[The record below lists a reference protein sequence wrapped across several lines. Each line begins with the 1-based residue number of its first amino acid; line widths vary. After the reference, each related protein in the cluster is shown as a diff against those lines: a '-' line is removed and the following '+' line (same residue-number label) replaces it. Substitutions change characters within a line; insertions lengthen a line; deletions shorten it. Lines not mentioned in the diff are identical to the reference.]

1 MTGPIALQSSGGCSD
16 YSGASYTAFSSCSS
30 GSLTVAVSANQT
42 LVVVNNY
49 GGWQAGT
56 TLSAADSLGNTWYP
70 IGAQSTNSVI
80 GAAQI
85 FYSTITHA
93 GSTTISCNASVRTS
107 YPTCLWMLFSG
118 VATASPVDASAGGP
132 FSANGKS
139 SQCST
144 PNVSTSNASDVLVE
158 TCLTAGGGLTF
169 TAGSGFTQAVT
180 DPTNQGSSTEYD
192 VVGTVQSGLTVT
204 QSFSSS
210 HTWLSLVTALKAVN
224 GTTWSASNG
233 DASVNASGLAQGISV
248 GTTTIQACIGGICG
262 STTLTVTSGTGG
274 GGTPPTAVISANPTS
289 GTAALTVA
297 FSGIGSTDP
306 DGTITSYAW
315 NFGDGQTSSTES
327 PSHSYA
333 VVGPYTVKLTVTDN
347 SGRQGSTTTAI
358 TVSAP
363 ASNAGVYRI
372 IAGGG
377 PYTDS
382 QQQVWQADAG
392 FNTGNVTTTSGD
404 QRDQDP
410 ALYQSERWD
419 DSEPGTA
426 GV

>member
-1 MTGPIALQSSGGCSD
+1 MKRQMRLRGRCERLGHSPFAAFLGLGILWLAICAFGSTADAQAINLTSTGGCSD

-30 GSLTVAVSANQT
+30 GSLTVAVSTNQT

-210 HTWLSLVTALKAVN
+210 HTWLSLVTALKAVST
-224 GTTWSASNG
+224 GT
-233 DASVNASGLAQGISV
+233 LA
-248 GTTTIQACIGGICG
+248 
-262 STTLTVTSGTGG
+262 
-274 GGTPPTAVISANPTS
+274 
-289 GTAALTVA
+289 
-297 FSGIGSTDP
+297 F
-306 DGTITSYAW
+306 
-315 NFGDGQTSSTES
+315 
-327 PSHSYA
+327 
-333 VVGPYTVKLTVTDN
+333 
-347 SGRQGSTTTAI
+347 
-358 TVSAP
+358 
-363 ASNAGVYRI
+363 
-372 IAGGG
+372 
-377 PYTDS
+377 
-382 QQQVWQADAG
+382 
-392 FNTGNVTTTSGD
+392 TTTSVPKG
-404 QRDQDP
+404 QINQP
-410 ALYQSERWD
+410 YPESSGSGVQLQCTG
-419 DSEPGTA
+419 GTA
-426 GV
+426 PYTFAINSGGLPSGLSLSSSGLISGTSPASGTSTFTAKCTDAAKNAATSGSLTITIASLSSIAVTPASPSIPVGGQQQFTATATYSDNSTANVTSR